1 MLEVSRKTILELLM
15 KRSAFF
21 LFALCVC
28 LVTATQVLA
37 QSGRVRD
44 ANAAAANGNA
54 VAPTEE
60 RANPGDARTAVQLYD
75 DANDYTQRK
84 FEEFTKQHMPY
95 DDQLAAKIKREQL
108 DLATKHAT
116 VLAARKLEGK
126 DVYYLG
132 LLYNL
137 AQNHDAALAAMR
149 RFLTENPQVTGEPVQ
164 NARAIVV
171 IQAAKQG
178 LLPEAENRLAEYAK
192 NEPQLPEDRFA
203 LEKWVAV
210 GYIKS
215 KDYERA
221 LPHTQEMFAAAK
233 LAAKKKE
240 TFERDSML
248 ADAML
253 LVSEAN
259 LKLQKKDEAIAVVQ
273 QMRHLAL
280 ALPSGNLY
288 RQALRRLFVL
298 APSIDLLKSF
308 EDAPPNASELRDVVA
323 KDWIDQKPV
332 KLADL
337 RGQVVLLDFWESWCG
352 PCRAT
357 FPRLEKWHQSYK
369 DRGLVIIGVT
379 TLEGQKDGKALTR
392 AQELDYLRDFKKK
405 FHLPYGFAV
414 ADSDDNDLNY
424 GVSSIPTTF
433 LIDRRGALRFISVG
447 SGDGE
452 IAALG
457 RMIKKLIEEP
467 ASGTNAAMR

>member
-1 MLEVSRKTILELLM
+1 M
-15 KRSAFF
+15 KRSTFF
-21 LFALCVC
+21 PFVLCAC
-28 LVTATQVLA
+28 LVTATQVSA
-37 QSGRVRD
+37 QSGRVR
-44 ANAAAANGNA
+44 AAGAAAANGNA
-54 VAPTEE
+54 IASTEE
-60 RANPGDARTAVQLYD
+60 RANPVDARTAVQLYD
-75 DANDYTQRK
+75 DANDYTQKK
-84 FEEFTKQHMPY
+84 FEEFTKLHIPY
-95 DDQLAAKIKREQL
+95 DDQLAAKIKREQR
-108 DLATKHAT
+108 DLATRNAT
-116 VLAARKLEGK
+116 VLATRKLEGK

-137 AQNHDAALAAMR
+137 AQNQDAALTAMR
-149 RFLTENPQVTGEPVQ
+149 RFLTENPQVTGEPAQ
-164 NARAIVV
+164 NARAIVA
-171 IQAAKQG
+171 IQTAKQG

-203 LEKWVAV
+203 LEKWLVA
-210 GYIKS
+210 GYFKS

-221 LPHTQEMFAAAK
+221 LPHTQEMLAAAK

-240 TFERDSML
+240 PFERDSML
-248 ADAML
+248 VEAML
-253 LVSEAN
+253 LASEAN

-273 QMRHLAL
+273 EMRHLAL

-288 RQALRRLFVL
+288 RQALSRLNAL

-308 EDAPPNASELRDVVA
+308 EEPPASASDLRDVMA

-379 TLEGQKDGKALTR
+379 ALEGQKDGKSLTR

-414 ADSDDNDLNY
+414 ADSDQNDLNY
-424 GVSSIPTTF
+424 GVSAIPTTF

-447 SGDGE
+447 SGDE
-452 IAALG
+452 ENAALG
-457 RMIKKLIEEP
+457 KMIRKLIEEP
-467 ASGTNAAMR
+467 ATGADAVTRGN

>member
-1 MLEVSRKTILELLM
+1 M
-15 KRSAFF
+15 KRLAFF
-21 LFALCVC
+21 LFALCAC

-54 VAPTEE
+54 VASTEE

-75 DANDYTQRK
+75 DANDYTQKK

-95 DDQLAAKIKREQL
+95 DDNLAAKIKREQL

-116 VLAARKLEGK
+116 VLAARKLEGN

-149 RFLTENPQVTGEPVQ
+149 RFLTENPQVTGEPAQ

-178 LLPEAENRLAEYAK
+178 LLPEAESRLAEYAK
-192 NEPQLPEDRFA
+192 NEPQLAQDRFA

-240 TFERDSML
+240 AFERDSML

-273 QMRHLAL
+273 EMRHLAL

-288 RQALRRLFVL
+288 RQALLRLYTV

-308 EDAPPNASELRDVVA
+308 EDAPPNVSELRDVVA

-424 GVSSIPTTF
+424 GVSTIPTTF
-433 LIDRRGALRFISVG
+433 LIDRHGALRFISVG

-452 IAALG
+452 IVALG
-457 RMIKKLIEEP
+457 RMIRKLIEEP
-467 ASGTNAAMR
+467 GEKSDTATR